1 MTERLDLGLQA
12 YRMWGNGAAE
22 TAVGVEAGYLV
33 WKNLWLSV
41 GYNVKGFSA
50 ADMAGEAYTQ
60 RGAYLRLRFKFDE
73 NLFES
78 GNSDSGSRAQ
88 PVAGTLKIDQ

>member
-41 GYNVKGFSA
+41 GYNVKGFGA

-78 GNSDSGSRAQ
+78 SHNAAGSGA
-88 PVAGTLKIDQ
+88 PKIDQ